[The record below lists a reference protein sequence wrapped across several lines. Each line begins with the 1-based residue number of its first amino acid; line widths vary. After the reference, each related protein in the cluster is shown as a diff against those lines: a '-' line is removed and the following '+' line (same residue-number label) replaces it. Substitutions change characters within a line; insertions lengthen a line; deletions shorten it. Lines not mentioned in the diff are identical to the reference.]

1 MTFAIIVLASTMQ
14 LSDCYRGE
22 LMYKSERYYVPIHE
36 KANLTLD
43 EAAAYFNIGRDKIR
57 KLTDDPDCQY
67 VLFVGEKRLI
77 KRRMFEKFLEGMY
90 SI

>member
-1 MTFAIIVLASTMQ
+1 
-14 LSDCYRGE
+14 
-22 LMYKSERYYVPIHE
+22 MYKSERYYVPIHE

-57 KLTDDPDCQY
+57 KLTDDPNCEF

-77 KRRMFEKFLEGMY
+77 KRRLFEKYLEGMY

>member
-1 MTFAIIVLASTMQ
+1 
-14 LSDCYRGE
+14 
-22 LMYKSERYYVPIHE
+22 MYKSERFQVPIPQ
-36 KANLTLD
+36 KANLTVD

-57 KLTDDPDCQY
+57 QLSDVPNCEF

-77 KRRMFEKFLEGMY
+77 KRRKFEEYLEGMY

>member
-1 MTFAIIVLASTMQ
+1 
-14 LSDCYRGE
+14 
-22 LMYKSERYYVPIHE
+22 MYKSERFQVPIPQ
-36 KANLTLD
+36 KSNLTVD

-57 KLTDDPDCQY
+57 QLSDVPNCEF

-77 KRRMFEKFLEGMY
+77 KRRKFEEYLEGMY

>member
-1 MTFAIIVLASTMQ
+1 
-14 LSDCYRGE
+14 
-22 LMYKSERYYVPIHE
+22 MYKSERFQVPIPQ
-36 KANLTLD
+36 KSNLTVD

-57 KLTDDPDCQY
+57 QLSDAPNCEF

-77 KRRMFEKFLEGMY
+77 KRRKFEEYLDGMY

>member
-1 MTFAIIVLASTMQ
+1 
-14 LSDCYRGE
+14 
-22 LMYKSERYYVPIHE
+22 MYKSERFQVPIPQ
-36 KANLTLD
+36 KSNLTVD

-57 KLTDDPDCQY
+57 QLSDTPNCEF

-77 KRRMFEKFLEGMY
+77 KRRKFEEYLDGMY

>member
-1 MTFAIIVLASTMQ
+1 MIIAITVPALTTQ
-14 LSDCYRGE
+14 LLDCYRGE

>member
-1 MTFAIIVLASTMQ
+1 
-14 LSDCYRGE
+14 
-22 LMYKSERYYVPIHE
+22 MYKSERFQVPIPQ
-36 KANLTLD
+36 KTNLTVD

-57 KLTDDPDCQY
+57 QLSDVPNCEF

-77 KRRMFEKFLEGMY
+77 KRRKFEEYLEGMY

>member
-1 MTFAIIVLASTMQ
+1 
-14 LSDCYRGE
+14 
-22 LMYKSERYYVPIHE
+22 MYKSERFQVPIPQ
-36 KANLTLD
+36 KSNLTVD

-57 KLTDDPDCQY
+57 QLSDVPNCEF

-77 KRRMFEKFLEGMY
+77 KRRKFEEFLEGMY